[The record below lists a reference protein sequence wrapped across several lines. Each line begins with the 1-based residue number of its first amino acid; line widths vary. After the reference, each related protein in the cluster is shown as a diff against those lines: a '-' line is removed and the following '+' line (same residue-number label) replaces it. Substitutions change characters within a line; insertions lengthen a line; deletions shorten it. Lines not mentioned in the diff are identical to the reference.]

1 MRVLRDLSGNQ
12 PPIPMDLPYNGDLTV
27 DSVTTRYKG
36 SLVKFMDFN
45 DIDDGCFLTFAGL
58 QTAMENIFGIL
69 EEEQPTSGNYLP
81 NDATYGVTRRKITPI
96 LPSTV
101 IRAEYAQ
108 LDADGSTAN
117 YDTGATLSIG
127 GIQHTVSITT
137 ADTMIGGWIYYL
149 TGANQWYL
157 HYIFDS
163 ETTYAELS
171 TVAAY
176 AVATGDAWL
185 VIEAPNVRRI
195 DFNATYTGI
204 KSEIDDNVKAD
215 GIVGLDHWITAPGLP
230 MTKLDRNQHD
240 GLYIPNARF
249 YHDFCLVSN
258 QTVWNVFANGIKV
271 S

>member
-1 MRVLRDLSGNQ
+1 
-12 PPIPMDLPYNGDLTV
+12 MDLPYNGDLTV

-36 SLVKFMDFN
+36 SLVKLMDFN

-58 QTAMENIFGIL
+58 ATVMENIFGIL

-101 IRAEYAQ
+101 IRAEYVQA
-108 LDADGSTAN
+108 DAAGAAN
-117 YDTGATLSIG
+117 YDTTATCAAGSE
-127 GIQHTVSITT
+127 QHTIAITT
-137 ADTMIGGWIYYL
+137 IDTMIGGWIYYL
-149 TGANQWYL
+149 NGANANYL
-157 HYIFDS
+157 HYIDDS
-163 ETTYAELS
+163 ETTYAELA
-171 TVAAY
+171 TAATY
-176 AVATGDAWL
+176 AVAAADDWL
-185 VIEAPNVRRI
+185 VIEAPNARRV
-195 DFNATYTGI
+195 DFNATYTDI

-215 GIVGLDHWITAPGLP
+215 AIVGLDHWVTAPGLA

-240 GLYIPNARF
+240 HLYIPNARF

-258 QTVWNVFANGIKV
+258 QTIWNVFANGVKI